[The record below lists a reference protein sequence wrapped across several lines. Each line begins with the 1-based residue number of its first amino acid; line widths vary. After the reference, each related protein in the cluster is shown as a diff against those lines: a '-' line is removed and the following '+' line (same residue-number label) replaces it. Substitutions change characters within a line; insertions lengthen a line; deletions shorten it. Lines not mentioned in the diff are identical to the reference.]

1 MKTRAFNLQVFLECL
16 WHSIFAGAMIYL
28 VVSGKYL
35 SYVTP
40 RMEPYLYFTAIV
52 MLIWTCAGIYRLF
65 YPQYRVRSAHCFV
78 LILPILFLLLPHSSL
93 STADISN
100 KYISGNAFTDLSG
113 QSSNDITNKQVPSV
127 NNSTNKFTD
136 ELTETIDSYTQP
148 DVSDDGYIVDLPGLD
163 EKNKTI
169 TVDDDYFYPWMSEI
183 FLNMEKYDGYQISIT
198 GFVFKD
204 PELMADNEFVPA
216 RLAMACCVADLMPL
230 GMLCQYDKAS
240 ELKLES
246 WVTVEGIIHIGKYMD
261 YDDPQITVTK
271 VSPAEEVPG
280 YIYPY

>member
-1 MKTRAFNLQVFLECL
+1 
-16 WHSIFAGAMIYL
+16 MIYL